1 MKQQWWKLRL
11 HGYRIRKLNQAFFAF
26 RGRYAEGPASI
37 SPIGEQVRQARAKYA
52 NVESFLD
59 DVSGV
64 SRYSEFLE
72 LLEKLGIDPDVG
84 SAEATPAG

>member
-11 HGYRIRKLNQAFFAF
+11 HGFGIRKLNQAFFAF

-52 NVESFLD
+52 DAVSFINA
-59 DVSGV
+59 VSGV
-64 SRYSEFLE
+64 SRYGEFLE
-72 LLEKLGIDPDVG
+72 LLEELGVDPNV
-84 SAEATPAG
+84 SSSEATPAG